1 MQQVFQRAKGCGRAC
16 RREDLY
22 GRGEVGPIGGNQRFT
37 AIGQDQDEK
46 ELTLPMHR
54 PENVEGPAFERVAS
68 TENSDLL
75 WEVLMMGSMSW
86 VPSIVSITTA

>member
-1 MQQVFQRAKGCGRAC
+1 VQQVFQRGECCRGWRTDGLCGR
-16 RREDLY
+16 
-22 GRGEVGPIGGNQRFT
+22 GQIGPIGRNQRFT
-37 AIGQDQDEK
+37 AIGQDQKEK
-46 ELTLPMHR
+46 EPTFPMHR

-86 VPSIVSITTA
+86 VPSITSTKAG